1 MAWNIMINSIMWRGL
16 MANNFMRYGIELFPG
31 HRIEL
36 FSEHRIE
43 PFSEHRIEP
52 FPEHRIELFPEH
64 RIESFP
70 EHRIE
75 PLLNLM
81 SGIYFCINRAPAINF
96 R

>member
-1 MAWNIMINSIMWRGL
+1 
-16 MANNFMRYGIELFPG
+16 MANNFMRYGIELF
-31 HRIEL
+31 
-36 FSEHRIE
+36 SEHRIE
-43 PFSEHRIEP
+43 FFSEHRIEP
-52 FPEHRIELFPEH
+52 FPEHRIEL
-64 RIESFP
+64 FP

>member
-16 MANNFMRYGIELFPG
+16 MANDFMRYG
-31 HRIEL
+31 IEL

-43 PFSEHRIEP
+43 LFPEHRIEP

-64 RIESFP
+64 RIEPFS